1 MIKHETLCREW
12 ILQFRKIPA
21 LKKSDPALIEKMIYA
36 FYLLENLSKQS
47 LDFIFK
53 GGTSLILITGE
64 NNRFSVDVDIS
75 TTADKD
81 KLEKVFHD
89 IVLQSEFEN
98 FKLDEHRSYENS
110 QVPKAHY
117 FFHYQSN
124 FNSRVDYILLDILFQ
139 DVEYPEINELEI
151 NAAWLLAVEPFLKV
165 NTPSVNSILG
175 DKLTAFAPNT
185 TGVPYKK
192 GKELE
197 IVKQLFDVSKLINK
211 ADNYGVVSSSFLS
224 IAKNEIQ
231 YRKISISTKE
241 VLEDIFNTSLT
252 IAKREK
258 NLREYL
264 RSFNEVKIGLLK
276 ISTYIIGKAFRIDE
290 AIEASAKTAWFA
302 MKLKN
307 ENFAPLTLY
316 EPSNDLEVLT
326 IENKEFQFLN
336 KLKKNNKPA
345 FYYWYKCLG
354 EIDRL
359 K

>member
-1 MIKHETLCREW
+1 
-12 ILQFRKIPA
+12 
-21 LKKSDPALIEKMIYA
+21 
-36 FYLLENLSKQS
+36 
-47 LDFIFK
+47 
-53 GGTSLILITGE
+53 
-64 NNRFSVDVDIS
+64 
-75 TTADKD
+75 
-81 KLEKVFHD
+81 
-89 IVLQSEFEN
+89 VLQSEFEN